1 MSTRSLEQRVRM
13 SALLIE
19 TSINLFEAPIH
30 LAETHVNGGEAF
42 VNGGEAFVN
51 GGEASVNGGEALV
64 DLRIQSIQAI
74 AYRLEVIRYSHSSR
88 HRGPHWVQN
97 RCPSRARC
105 FSVVFGESLG
115 TWLEGRVFRIP
126 VETRDF

>member
-1 MSTRSLEQRVRM
+1 M

-19 TSINLFEAPIH
+19 TSINLFEAPIN

-42 VNGGEAFVN
+42 
-51 GGEASVNGGEALV
+51 VNGGEALV

-97 RCPSRARC
+97 RCPSRACC
-105 FSVVFGESLG
+105 FSREIS
-115 TWLEGRVFRIP
+115 R
-126 VETRDF
+126 